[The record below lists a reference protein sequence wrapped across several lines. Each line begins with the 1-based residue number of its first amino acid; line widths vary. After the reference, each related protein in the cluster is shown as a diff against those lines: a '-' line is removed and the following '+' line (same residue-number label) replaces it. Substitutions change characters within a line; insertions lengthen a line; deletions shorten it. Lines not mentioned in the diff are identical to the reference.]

1 LWVPLGHKKADKAR
15 NQEGTLKGCP
25 YLSRQMPALPA
36 PMSHFIPLD
45 ALESHPAEPGTFDIW
60 LPNPVMGRALFLR
73 LPLDCGWTFEFDP
86 AEAIAFRYL
95 VYRDR
100 MWVREGTASMLAIR
114 ADGVRVEV
122 NLAVKPWQPRIPE
135 CYSIRE
141 APRERLFWR
150 WLQAERE
157 EAITSRCSRTERQ
170 MRIWWRANNARRRPN
185 LAAQARGS
193 PPDGPAQSDVERLL
207 WSLHCH

>member
-1 LWVPLGHKKADKAR
+1 MWVPLGHKKADKAR
-15 NQEGTLKGCP
+15 NQEGTHKGCP

-45 ALESHPAEPGTFDIW
+45 ALEGQPAEPAAFDLW

-73 LPLDCGWTFEFDP
+73 LPLDRGWTFEFDP
-86 AEAIAFRYL
+86 AEATASRYL

>member
-1 LWVPLGHKKADKAR
+1 MPLGHKKADKAR
-15 NQEGTLKGCP
+15 NQKGTHQGCL

-73 LPLDCGWTFEFDP
+73 LPLDRGWTFEFDP
-86 AEAIAFRYL
+86 AEAIASRYL